1 MATARHNGQLV
12 ILNLNGTPIAHSQ
25 NSTLSLSQTLMDTTT
40 KDSSNWT
47 EHLRGDRSC
56 TITVEGLTDY
66 SASFGADELADM
78 IVSAQSAN
86 FSFAST
92 TSTDTKYTGTVNL
105 ESLELTE
112 PNNEAAGYSGSL
124 VVTGAVTKGTVA

>member
-12 ILNLNGTPIAHSQ
+12 ILNLDGSPIAHS
-25 NSTLSLSQTLMDTTT
+25 NSSNISFSQTLIDVTT

-47 EHLRGDRSC
+47 EDLRGDRSA
-56 TITVEGLTDY
+56 TLSVEGLVDY

-86 FSFAST
+86 FSLT
-92 TSTDTKYTGTVNL
+92 TGVSGDTKYTGTVNL
-105 ESLELTE
+105 ESLELTF

-124 VVTGAVTKGTVA
+124 KATGAVTKATVA